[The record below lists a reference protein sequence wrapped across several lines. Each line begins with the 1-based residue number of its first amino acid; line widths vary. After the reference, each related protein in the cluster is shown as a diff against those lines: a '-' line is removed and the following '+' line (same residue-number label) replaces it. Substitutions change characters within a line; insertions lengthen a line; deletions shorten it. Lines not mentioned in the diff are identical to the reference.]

1 MPGSASP
8 PRAEAAARARSAAIH
23 TPRLTLYP
31 ALQRH
36 PMLRPRRARSAAI
49 HSRVVRVRNREERKN
64 REPPLRPFRPPPA
77 RGPPGAG
84 GGPGAPPGPHE
95 IATTETHKACRV
107 PAQAMAAARGTA
119 AAVGMARP
127 AMVRRLPLRT
137 AVIGCSLKGNAHLRS
152 FTALDALG
160 ARTAACFTVASV
172 RRRAQS
178 NRRWRFRR
186 WRRRRRWR

>member
-1 MPGSASP
+1 VPGSASP

-64 REPPLRPFRPPPA
+64 REPPPRPFRPPPA

-84 GGPGAPPGPHE
+84 GGPGAPPGGNAGAGYGGGPGYGGGGGYG
-95 IATTETHKACRV
+95 A
-107 PAQAMAAARGTA
+107 PGYGAAAAFAHGCGWVLSERECSYEKLH
-119 AAVGMARP
+119 RP
-127 AMVRRLPLRT
+127 RCTGGPYSSM
-137 AVIGCSLKGNAHLRS
+137 
-152 FTALDALG
+152 
-160 ARTAACFTVASV
+160 FTVASM

-178 NRRWRFRR
+178 NWRWRFRR